1 MGIKKNC
8 NLPSL
13 PKVGN
18 RTFFKY
24 LDLVLIALVLAHLIF
39 HIFAVLFYI
48 IDSLTTSNLDPHMLY
63 MLPDNST
70 STTDTT
76 STTRTAVSII
86 HDDASWSNTVRSLF
100 IAASCALI
108 LQLTQATASPGT
120 RGFIIASTIGI
131 DFLSK
136 IGNNVINDPNYVK
149 SHFKNWG
156 VVWKDA
162 VSGSVNVNRD
172 LETQTLLKELV
183 AKVNNPTVPN
193 PPLGCIPSTPS
204 SPTSSS
210 IAVGDSVSNLSNK
223 FLPDGMD
230 DFFNRFASYILNLMG
245 SVFQPVTVNY
255 SNIDLV

>member
-13 PKVGN
+13 PKVGY

-86 HDDASWSNTVRSLF
+86 HDDAS
-100 IAASCALI
+100 
-108 LQLTQATASPGT
+108 
-120 RGFIIASTIGI
+120 
-131 DFLSK
+131 
-136 IGNNVINDPNYVK
+136 
-149 SHFKNWG
+149 
-156 VVWKDA
+156 
-162 VSGSVNVNRD
+162 
-172 LETQTLLKELV
+172 
-183 AKVNNPTVPN
+183 
-193 PPLGCIPSTPS
+193 
-204 SPTSSS
+204 
-210 IAVGDSVSNLSNK
+210 
-223 FLPDGMD
+223 
-230 DFFNRFASYILNLMG
+230 
-245 SVFQPVTVNY
+245 
-255 SNIDLV
+255 